1 MRQRP
6 RLPLLPP
13 LSLRARV
20 TLAGGLA
27 VFVALL
33 AAALVLYPAADRD
46 LHDQLDT
53 SLISTATTSPKFA
66 QQLKEQLGSSGGTLA
81 SAAPLKVGDV
91 LIQFVDGTQAAGT
104 PTPFVPVSDADTK
117 LALGDAPAYFTTIK
131 YQGTDY
137 RLYTSVYSARAGML
151 LRVAKPQSDALAPL
165 SRLRDLLIGLVLG
178 GALAAA
184 FATRLLAGRVLR
196 PVGALTD
203 TVEHVARTQDLSTR
217 VDVSGQ
223 DEIGR
228 LGRSFTAMM
237 SALDGSIQQQRR
249 LVADA
254 SHELRT
260 PLTSLTTNLE
270 LLAEPGGLADPQA
283 AQLLAAA
290 REQSGELKALI
301 NDLVDLAR
309 YGEAEAHYED
319 LRLDLIAAE
328 LVARAAKR
336 APGLKFATDLAP
348 CLITADPDAIERA
361 LGNLLDNAVKWSPSD
376 ATVRVVV
383 GTSPSP
389 DGAAPDRAWFS
400 VADEG
405 PGIPEADLPH
415 IFDRFYRSTE
425 ARAKPGSGL
434 GLSIVRQIADAHGG
448 EVGAYSR
455 DPGPGTEFRFIIPAA
470 R

>member
-1 MRQRP
+1 MHPHPRP
-6 RLPLLPP
+6 RLLPY

-20 TLAGGLA
+20 TLAGGVV

-33 AAALVLYPAADRD
+33 AASLVLYPAADRD
-46 LHDQLDT
+46 LHDQLDN

-66 QQLKEQLGSSGGTLA
+66 QELKQQLGSSGGTLS
-81 SAAPLKVGDV
+81 SAMVLKVGDM
-91 LIQFVDGTQAAGT
+91 LIQFVDGTQSAGT
-104 PTPFVPVSDADTK
+104 PTPFVPISAADTE
-117 LALGDAPAYFTTIK
+117 LALGNTPAYFSSIK

-137 RLYTSVYSARAGML
+137 RLYTSVYSAKGGML

-184 FATRLLAGRVLR
+184 FVTRLLAGRVLR

-203 TVEHVARTQDLSTR
+203 TVEHVARTQNLSTR
-217 VDVSGQ
+217 VDAGGQ

-283 AQLLAAA
+283 GQLLAAA

-309 YGEAEAHYED
+309 YGETEAHYED
-319 LRLDLIAAE
+319 LRLDLAAAE

-336 APGLKFATDLAP
+336 APKLKFDTDLAP
-348 CLITADPDAIERA
+348 CLVTADPDAIERA
-361 LGNLLDNAVKWSPSD
+361 LGNLLDNAVKWSPPD
-376 ATVRVVV
+376 ATIRVRV
-383 GTSPSP
+383 GTSTSA
-389 DGAAPDRAWFS
+389 DGSSLDQAWFS

-415 IFDRFYRSTE
+415 IFDRFYRSAE

-434 GLSIVRQIADAHGG
+434 GLSIVRQIADNHGG
-448 EVGAYSR
+448 AVGAYPR
-455 DPGPGTEFRFIIPAA
+455 DPGPGAEFRFTIPVA

>member
-1 MRQRP
+1 MRP
-6 RLPLLPP
+6 H
-13 LSLRARV
+13 LSLRARIA
-20 TLAGGLA
+20 LAGGLI
-27 VFVALL
+27 VFLTLL
-33 AAALVLYPAADRD
+33 AASLVLYPAADRD
-46 LHDQLDT
+46 LHDQLDN
-53 SLISTATTSPKFA
+53 SLITTAAASPKLA
-66 QQLKEQLGSSGGTLA
+66 QELKQAISRSNGTP
-81 SAAPLKVGDV
+81 SDTVISVGDT
-91 LIQFVDGTQAAGT
+91 LIQFVDGTEPAGT
-104 PTPFVPVSDADTK
+104 PTPLAPISVADTQ
-117 LALGDAPAYFTTIK
+117 LALGNTTAYFDAVK
-131 YQGTDY
+131 YQNADY
-137 RLYTSVYSARAGML
+137 RVYTSVYDTKNGML

-165 SRLRDLLIGLVLG
+165 SRLRMLLIGLVLG

-184 FATRLLAGRVLR
+184 FAARLLAGRVLR

-217 VDVSGQ
+217 VRAGGQ

-228 LGRSFTAMM
+228 LARSFTAMM

-290 REQSGELKALI
+290 REQSGELKSLI

-309 YGEAEAHYED
+309 YGETEAHYED
-319 LRLDLIAAE
+319 LRLDLLAAE
-328 LVARAAKR
+328 VIARAAKR
-336 APGLKFATDLAP
+336 APKLRYETDLEP
-348 CLITADPDAIERA
+348 CLVTADPDAIERA
-361 LGNLLDNAVKWSPSD
+361 LGNLLDNAVKWSPPDS
-376 ATVRVVV
+376 TIRVSV
-383 GTSPSP
+383 GTQTSP
-389 DGAAPDRAWFS
+389 GAVPPEQAWFR

-415 IFDRFYRSTE
+415 IFDRFYRSTA

-434 GLSIVRQIADAHGG
+434 GLSIVRQIADTHGG
-448 EVGAYSR
+448 HVLAQPR
-455 DPGPGTEFRFIIPAA
+455 DPGPGVEFRFVIPAA